1 MRKGCKA
8 LLCLAAAVLGLFLVR
23 LAVEKTEPSYP
34 EALGNTLDVE
44 KITGTCLVK
53 EAAELPDTL
62 TIFGSSELK
71 TFEIPT
77 HPANFFAGKRAGFQ
91 VNLVGRGSCQSLVHA
106 MAIGAS
112 EDSLK
117 GKKIV
122 LITAPQSYVE
132 GGIAPDLFL
141 ANFSEQQLL
150 TLLGDEDIPV
160 ATRQYLAAR
169 VQNLI
174 AQYNAQNGTNLQ
186 THTAAGLLSKAWAA
200 DSTISKAWVGDDSAL
215 KTVLAPY
222 AAISK
227 WLLDTKDLAVSA
239 RLIRR
244 GDFSANEAKPGEID
258 WAQEETLAQEA
269 ALSQATNN
277 DYSMLDSYYQTYV
290 GHRLSQMAGRDAG
303 ISYDVSPEY
312 DDLRCLFE
320 ICKAKNIQALFV
332 HVPVNGKWSDYT
344 GLSQSTRQT
353 YYETV
358 REIAA
363 QYDNVTMLD
372 LTQEEYTPYFLCD
385 TMHLGWKGWLAVD
398 RAMVEFWNA
407 DENRDSF

>member
-1 MRKGCKA
+1 MRKVCGRA
-8 LLCLAAAVLGLFLVR
+8 LLCLAAVVLGLFAVR
-23 LAVEKTEPSYP
+23 LTAEKTMPDYQ
-34 EALGNTLDVE
+34 ATLGNTLDVE
-44 KITGTCLVK
+44 KITGTYLVK
-53 EAAELPDTL
+53 TAAGLDDTL

-112 EDSLK
+112 GDSLE

-132 GGIAPDLFL
+132 GGIAPDLFM

-150 TLLGDEDIPV
+150 ALLADGEIP
-160 ATRQYLAAR
+160 ADTRQYLASR
-169 VQNLI
+169 VQRLI
-174 AQYNAQNGTNLQ
+174 AQYNAQNGTNLE
-186 THTAAGLLSKAWAA
+186 THTAAGLLSRAW
-200 DSTISKAWVGDDSAL
+200 GEGNGAL

-222 AAISK
+222 AAISG
-227 WLLDTKDLAVSA
+227 WLLDTKDMAVSA

-244 GDFSANEAKPGEID
+244 SEASSGEAGAYPID
-258 WAQEETLAQEA
+258 WAEEEDA
-269 ALSQATNN
+269 ALEQGKMQATNN
-277 DYSMLDSYYQTYV
+277 DFTMLDSYYQTYV
-290 GHRLSQMAGRDAG
+290 GHRLSQLEGRDKDV
-303 ISYDVSPEY
+303 SYDESPEY

-320 ICKAKNIQALFV
+320 ICKAKSIEALFV

-344 GLSQSTRQT
+344 GLTPERRQT
-353 YYETV
+353 YYEQV

-363 QYDNVTMLD
+363 QYDNITMLD
-372 LTQEEYTPYFLCD
+372 LTGEEYTPYFLCD

-398 RAMVEFWNA
+398 RAMDEFWNA
-407 DENRDSF
+407 D

>member
-1 MRKGCKA
+1 M
-8 LLCLAAAVLGLFLVR
+8 
-23 LAVEKTEPSYP
+23 
-34 EALGNTLDVE
+34 
-44 KITGTCLVK
+44 
-53 EAAELPDTL
+53 
-62 TIFGSSELK
+62 
-71 TFEIPT
+71 
-77 HPANFFAGKRAGFQ
+77 
-91 VNLVGRGSCQSLVHA
+91 
-106 MAIGAS
+106 
-112 EDSLK
+112 
-117 GKKIV
+117 
-122 LITAPQSYVE
+122 
-132 GGIAPDLFL
+132 
-141 ANFSEQQLL
+141 
-150 TLLGDEDIPV
+150 
-160 ATRQYLAAR
+160 
-169 VQNLI
+169 
-174 AQYNAQNGTNLQ
+174 
-186 THTAAGLLSKAWAA
+186 
-200 DSTISKAWVGDDSAL
+200 
-215 KTVLAPY
+215 LAPY

-244 GDFSANEAKPGEID
+244 GEFSANEAKSPDID
-258 WAQEETLAQEA
+258 WAQEEILAQEA
-269 ALSQATNN
+269 ALSQAANN

-363 QYDNVTMLD
+363 QYDNITMLD

>member
-23 LAVEKTEPSYP
+23 LAVEKTKPSYP

-150 TLLGDEDIPV
+150 ALLGDEEIPESM
-160 ATRQYLAAR
+160 RQYVTSR
-169 VQNLI
+169 VQSLI

-186 THTAAGLLSKAWAA
+186 THTAAGLL
-200 DSTISKAWVGDDSAL
+200 SKAWVGDDSAL

-244 GDFSANEAKPGEID
+244 GDF
-258 WAQEETLAQEA
+258 
-269 ALSQATNN
+269 
-277 DYSMLDSYYQTYV
+277 
-290 GHRLSQMAGRDAG
+290 
-303 ISYDVSPEY
+303 
-312 DDLRCLFE
+312 
-320 ICKAKNIQALFV
+320 
-332 HVPVNGKWSDYT
+332 
-344 GLSQSTRQT
+344 
-353 YYETV
+353 
-358 REIAA
+358 
-363 QYDNVTMLD
+363 
-372 LTQEEYTPYFLCD
+372 
-385 TMHLGWKGWLAVD
+385 
-398 RAMVEFWNA
+398 
-407 DENRDSF
+407 

>member
-1 MRKGCKA
+1 MRKVCGRA
-8 LLCLAAAVLGLFLVR
+8 LLCLAAVVLGLFAVR
-23 LAVEKTEPSYP
+23 LTAEKTMPDYQ
-34 EALGNTLDVE
+34 ATLGNTLDVE
-44 KITGTCLVK
+44 KITGTYLVK
-53 EAAELPDTL
+53 TAAGLDDTL

-112 EDSLK
+112 GDSLE

-132 GGIAPDLFL
+132 GGIAPDLFM

-150 TLLGDEDIPV
+150 ALLADGEIP
-160 ATRQYLAAR
+160 ADTRQYLASR
-169 VQNLI
+169 VQRLI
-174 AQYNAQNGTNLQ
+174 AQYNAQNGTNLE
-186 THTAAGLLSKAWAA
+186 THTAAGLLSRAW
-200 DSTISKAWVGDDSAL
+200 GEGNGAL

-222 AAISK
+222 AAISG
-227 WLLDTKDLAVSA
+227 WLLDTKDMAVSA

-244 GDFSANEAKPGEID
+244 SEASSGEAGAYPID
-258 WAQEETLAQEA
+258 WAKEEDA
-269 ALSQATNN
+269 ALEQGKMQAANN
-277 DYSMLDSYYQTYV
+277 DFTMLDSYYQTYV
-290 GHRLSQMAGRDAG
+290 GHRLSQLEGRDKDV
-303 ISYDVSPEY
+303 SYDESPEY

-320 ICKAKNIQALFV
+320 ICKAKSIEALFV

-344 GLSQSTRQT
+344 GLTPERRQT
-353 YYETV
+353 YYEQV

-363 QYDNVTMLD
+363 QYDNITMLD
-372 LTQEEYTPYFLCD
+372 LTGEEYTPYFLCD

-398 RAMVEFWNA
+398 RAMDEFWNA
-407 DENRDSF
+407 D

>member
-186 THTAAGLLSKAWAA
+186 THTAAGLLSKAW
-200 DSTISKAWVGDDSAL
+200 VGDDSAL

-244 GDFSANEAKPGEID
+244 GEFSANEAKSPDID
-258 WAQEETLAQEA
+258 WAQEEILAQEA

-344 GLSQSTRQT
+344 GL
-353 YYETV
+353 
-358 REIAA
+358 
-363 QYDNVTMLD
+363 
-372 LTQEEYTPYFLCD
+372 
-385 TMHLGWKGWLAVD
+385 
-398 RAMVEFWNA
+398 
-407 DENRDSF
+407 

>member
-1 MRKGCKA
+1 MRKVCGRA
-8 LLCLAAAVLGLFLVR
+8 LLCLAAVVLGLFAVR
-23 LAVEKTEPSYP
+23 LTAEKTMPDYQ
-34 EALGNTLDVE
+34 ATLGNTLDVE
-44 KITGTCLVK
+44 KITGTYLVK
-53 EAAELPDTL
+53 TAAGLDDTL

-112 EDSLK
+112 GDSLE

-132 GGIAPDLFL
+132 GGIAPDLFM

-150 TLLGDEDIPV
+150 ALLADGEIP
-160 ATRQYLAAR
+160 ADTRQYLASR
-169 VQNLI
+169 VQRLI
-174 AQYNAQNGTNLQ
+174 AQYNAQNGTNLE
-186 THTAAGLLSKAWAA
+186 THTAAGLLSRAW
-200 DSTISKAWVGDDSAL
+200 GEGNGAL

-222 AAISK
+222 AAISG
-227 WLLDTKDLAVSA
+227 WLLDTKDMAVSA

-244 GDFSANEAKPGEID
+244 SEASSGEAGAYPID
-258 WAQEETLAQEA
+258 WAKEEDA
-269 ALSQATNN
+269 ALEQGKMQATNN
-277 DYSMLDSYYQTYV
+277 DFTMLDSYYQTYV
-290 GHRLSQMAGRDAG
+290 GHRLSQLEGRDKDV
-303 ISYDVSPEY
+303 SYDESPEY

-320 ICKAKNIQALFV
+320 ICKAKSIEALFV

-344 GLSQSTRQT
+344 GLTPERRQT
-353 YYETV
+353 YYEQV

-363 QYDNVTMLD
+363 QYDNITMLD
-372 LTQEEYTPYFLCD
+372 LTGEEYTPYFLCD

-398 RAMVEFWNA
+398 RAMDEFWNA
-407 DENRDSF
+407 D

>member
-1 MRKGCKA
+1 MGD
-8 LLCLAAAVLGLFLVR
+8 
-23 LAVEKTEPSYP
+23 E
-34 EALGNTLDVE
+34 
-44 KITGTCLVK
+44 
-53 EAAELPDTL
+53 ELPE
-62 TIFGSSELK
+62 S
-71 TFEIPT
+71 
-77 HPANFFAGKRAGFQ
+77 
-91 VNLVGRGSCQSLVHA
+91 
-106 MAIGAS
+106 
-112 EDSLK
+112 
-117 GKKIV
+117 
-122 LITAPQSYVE
+122 
-132 GGIAPDLFL
+132 
-141 ANFSEQQLL
+141 
-150 TLLGDEDIPV
+150 
-160 ATRQYLAAR
+160 TRQYVASR
-169 VQNLI
+169 VQSLI

-186 THTAAGLLSKAWAA
+186 THTAAGLLSKV
-200 DSTISKAWVGDDSAL
+200 WVGDDSAL

-258 WAQEETLAQEA
+258 WAQEA

-290 GHRLSQMAGRDAG
+290 GHRLSQMAGRDAD

-320 ICKAKNIQALFV
+320 ICKAKNIQAQFV

-344 GLSQSTRQT
+344 ELSQSTRQI
-353 YYETV
+353 YYKTV
-358 REIAA
+358 RAIAA
-363 QYDNVTMLD
+363 QYDNITMLD
-372 LTQEEYTPYFLCD
+372 LTGEEYTPYFLCD

-407 DENRDSF
+407 D

>member
-1 MRKGCKA
+1 MRKAIKA
-8 LLCLAAAVLGLFLVR
+8 FLCVAAAVLGLLSVR
-23 LAVEKTEPSYP
+23 LAVQKTMPAYP

-44 KITGTCLVK
+44 KITGTYLVK

-112 EDSLK
+112 GNSLT

-150 TLLGDEDIPV
+150 TLLADEEIPE
-160 ATRQYLAAR
+160 ATRQYLAGR

-174 AQYNAQNGTNLQ
+174 SQYNAQNGTNLE
-186 THTAAGLLSKAWAA
+186 THTAAGLLSKAW
-200 DSTISKAWVGDDSAL
+200 VGDNSAL
-215 KTVLAPY
+215 KTVLSPY
-222 AAISK
+222 AAISR

-244 GDFSANEAKPGEID
+244 GGFPANEAKPGEID
-258 WAQEETLAQEA
+258 WAQEETLAQETA
-269 ALSQATNN
+269 QSQATNN
-277 DYSMLDSYYQTYV
+277 DYFMLDSYYQTYV
-290 GHRLSQMAGRDAG
+290 GHRLSQMAGRDAD
-303 ISYDVSPEY
+303 ICYDVSPEY
-312 DDLRCLFE
+312 GDLHCLFE
-320 ICKAKNIQALFV
+320 ICKAKDIQALFV

-344 GLSQSTRQT
+344 GLSQSTRQI
-353 YYETV
+353 YYKTV
-358 REIAA
+358 RAIAA
-363 QYDNVTMLD
+363 QYDNITMLD

-407 DENRDSF
+407 D

>member
-1 MRKGCKA
+1 MRKGCRA
-8 LLCLAAAVLGLFLVR
+8 LLCLAAVILGLTLVR
-23 LAVEKTEPSYP
+23 LTVRITAPSYP

-62 TIFGSSELK
+62 TVFGSSELK

-91 VNLVGRGSCQSLVHA
+91 VDLVGRGSCQSLVHA

-112 EDSLK
+112 GDSLK
-117 GKKIV
+117 EKKIV

-150 TLLGDEDIPV
+150 ALLKDDEIPADTRRYV
-160 ATRQYLAAR
+160 ACR
-169 VQNLI
+169 VQSLI
-174 AQYNAQNGTNLQ
+174 AQYNAQSGTSLQ
-186 THTAAGLLSKAWAA
+186 THTAAGLLSKAWEA
-200 DSTISKAWVGDDSAL
+200 DSAL
-215 KTVLAPY
+215 SKALLAPY
-222 AAISK
+222 AGISQ
-227 WLLDTKDLAVSA
+227 WLLDTKDLAASA

-244 GDFSANEAKPGEID
+244 GDYSVGETKSGEID
-258 WAQEETLAQEA
+258 WAQEEALALQA
-269 ALSQATNN
+269 ASRQVTNN
-277 DYSMLDSYYQTYV
+277 DYFMLDAYYQTYV
-290 GHRLSQMAGRDAG
+290 GHRLPQMAGRDAAV
-303 ISYDVSPEY
+303 SYDGSPEY

-320 ICKAKNIQALFV
+320 ICRAKDIQALFV

-353 YYETV
+353 YYEAV
-358 REIAA
+358 REIAEA
-363 QYDNVTMLD
+363 YDNVTMLD

-407 DENRDSF
+407 DEARDPV